1 MFCLIGKT
9 EKIRKNICIK
19 MNIKNKA
26 IQPTLCRFCLDFSKS
41 GVRVF
46 WVKNL
51 LLKFGVLCFT
61 FLWFVESNVVAN
73 DPTSTG
79 NDPSVIKVYPDG
91 TKVLLKA
98 SEVGKTND
106 NGAAYGGPPKI
117 MPYTNGNNEVSP
129 KQLVESKV
137 EEEPIASEGFYFAPA
152 IGGAVVQDVNGYG
165 GDVSASFNPGVR
177 CDLSIGYRFNEWFS
191 LEFAPGFIYNRL
203 ETITIQGSQYNVDG
217 ELIQVPL
224 LMNPILTIP
233 TDSKWEPFLGLGVGG
248 VYTSQS
254 NNAFSYYSS
263 GTTTAWNFCY
273 SGLAGV
279 QYHLEQ
285 DISVGFI
292 YKFTGVNQSG
302 SNYDD
307 VLTQSVQAN
316 ATFRF

>member
-1 MFCLIGKT
+1 M
-9 EKIRKNICIK
+9 N
-19 MNIKNKA
+19 MNIKNKV
-26 IQPTLCRFCLDFSKS
+26 IQLTLNSSYWDFSKR

-46 WVKNL
+46 WEKNL

-61 FLWFVESNVVAN
+61 FLWFVVSNVFAN
-73 DPTSTG
+73 DPTLTG
-79 NDPSVIKVYPDG
+79 NDPLVIKVYPDG
-91 TKVLLKA
+91 TKVLLKS
-98 SEVGKTND
+98 SEVGTTND

-117 MPYTNGNNEVSP
+117 MPYTNGN
-129 KQLVESKV
+129 KV
-137 EEEPIASEGFYFAPA
+137 EVEPIASEGFYFAPA

-165 GDVSASFNPGVR
+165 GDVSFSFNPGVR
-177 CDLSIGYRFNEWFS
+177 CDLSIGYRLNEWFS
-191 LEFAPGFIYNRL
+191 LEFAPGFIYNSL
-203 ETITIQGSQYNVDG
+203 QTITIQGSQYNVDG

-224 LMNPILTIP
+224 LINPILTIP

-273 SGLAGV
+273 SALAGV

-285 DISVGFI
+285 DISFGFI

-302 SNYDD
+302 LNYDD

>member
-1 MFCLIGKT
+1 M
-9 EKIRKNICIK
+9 N
-19 MNIKNKA
+19 MNIKNKV
-26 IQPTLCRFCLDFSKS
+26 IQLTLNSSYWDFSKR

-46 WVKNL
+46 WEKNL

-61 FLWFVESNVVAN
+61 FLWFVVSNVFAN
-73 DPTSTG
+73 DPTLTG
-79 NDPSVIKVYPDG
+79 NDPLVIKVYPDG
-91 TKVLLKA
+91 TKVLLKS
-98 SEVGKTND
+98 SEVGTTND

-117 MPYTNGNNEVSP
+117 MPYTNGN
-129 KQLVESKV
+129 KV
-137 EEEPIASEGFYFAPA
+137 EVEPIASEGFYFAPA

-165 GDVSASFNPGVR
+165 GDVSFSFNPGVR
-177 CDLSIGYRFNEWFS
+177 CDLSIGYRLNEWFS
-191 LEFAPGFIYNRL
+191 LEFAPGFIYNSL

-224 LMNPILTIP
+224 LINPILTIP

-273 SGLAGV
+273 SALAGV

-302 SNYDD
+302 LNYDD

>member
-1 MFCLIGKT
+1 MN
-9 EKIRKNICIK
+9 R
-19 MNIKNKA
+19 NIKNKV
-26 IQPTLCRFCLDFSKS
+26 IQLTLNSSYWDFSKR

-46 WVKNL
+46 WEKNL

-61 FLWFVESNVVAN
+61 FLWFVVSNVFAN
-73 DPTSTG
+73 GPTLTG
-79 NDPSVIKVYPDG
+79 NDPLVIKVYPDG
-91 TKVLLKA
+91 TKVLLKS
-98 SEVGKTND
+98 SEVGTTND

-117 MPYTNGNNEVSP
+117 MPYTNGN
-129 KQLVESKV
+129 KV
-137 EEEPIASEGFYFAPA
+137 EVEPIASEGFYFAPA

-165 GDVSASFNPGVR
+165 GDVSFSFNPGVR
-177 CDLSIGYRFNEWFS
+177 CDLSIGYRLNEWFS
-191 LEFAPGFIYNRL
+191 LEFAPGFIYNNL

-224 LMNPILTIP
+224 LINPILTIP

-273 SGLAGV
+273 SALAGV

-285 DISVGFI
+285 DISFGFI

-302 SNYDD
+302 LNYDD

>member
-1 MFCLIGKT
+1 M
-9 EKIRKNICIK
+9 N
-19 MNIKNKA
+19 MNIKNKV
-26 IQPTLCRFCLDFSKS
+26 IQLTLNSSYWDFSKR

-46 WVKNL
+46 WEKNL

-61 FLWFVESNVVAN
+61 FLWFVVSNVFAN
-73 DPTSTG
+73 DPTLTG
-79 NDPSVIKVYPDG
+79 NDPLVIKVYPDG
-91 TKVLLKA
+91 TKVLLKS
-98 SEVGKTND
+98 SEVGTTND

-117 MPYTNGNNEVSP
+117 MPYTNGN
-129 KQLVESKV
+129 KV
-137 EEEPIASEGFYFAPA
+137 EVEPIASEGLYFAPA

-165 GDVSASFNPGVR
+165 GDVSFSFNPGVR
-177 CDLSIGYRFNEWFS
+177 CDLSIGYRLNEWFS
-191 LEFAPGFIYNRL
+191 LEFAPGFIYNSL

-224 LMNPILTIP
+224 LINPILTIP

-273 SGLAGV
+273 SALAGV

-285 DISVGFI
+285 DISFGFI

-302 SNYDD
+302 LNYDD

>member
-1 MFCLIGKT
+1 MN
-9 EKIRKNICIK
+9 R
-19 MNIKNKA
+19 NIKNKV
-26 IQPTLCRFCLDFSKS
+26 IQLTLNSSYWDFSKR

-46 WVKNL
+46 WEKNL

-61 FLWFVESNVVAN
+61 FLWFVVSNVFAN
-73 DPTSTG
+73 DPTLTG
-79 NDPSVIKVYPDG
+79 NDPLVIKVYPDG
-91 TKVLLKA
+91 TKVLLKS
-98 SEVGKTND
+98 SEVGTTND

-117 MPYTNGNNEVSP
+117 MPYTNGN
-129 KQLVESKV
+129 KV
-137 EEEPIASEGFYFAPA
+137 EVEPIASEGFYFAPA

-165 GDVSASFNPGVR
+165 GDVSFSFNPGVR
-177 CDLSIGYRFNEWFS
+177 CDLSIGYRLNEWFS
-191 LEFAPGFIYNRL
+191 LEFAPGFIYNSL

-224 LMNPILTIP
+224 LINPILTIP

-273 SGLAGV
+273 SALAGV

-302 SNYDD
+302 LNYDD

>member
-1 MFCLIGKT
+1 M
-9 EKIRKNICIK
+9 N
-19 MNIKNKA
+19 MNIKNKV
-26 IQPTLCRFCLDFSKS
+26 IQLTLNSSYWDFSKR

-46 WVKNL
+46 WEKNL

-61 FLWFVESNVVAN
+61 FLWFVVSNVFAN
-73 DPTSTG
+73 DPTLTG
-79 NDPSVIKVYPDG
+79 NDPLVIKVYPDG
-91 TKVLLKA
+91 TKVLLKS
-98 SEVGKTND
+98 SEVGTTND

-117 MPYTNGNNEVSP
+117 MPYTNGN
-129 KQLVESKV
+129 KV
-137 EEEPIASEGFYFAPA
+137 EVEPIASEGFYFAPA

-165 GDVSASFNPGVR
+165 GDVSFSFNPGVR
-177 CDLSIGYRFNEWFS
+177 CDLSIGYRLNEWFS
-191 LEFAPGFIYNRL
+191 LEFAPGFIYNSL

-224 LMNPILTIP
+224 LINPILTIP

-273 SGLAGV
+273 SALAGV

-285 DISVGFI
+285 DISFGFI

-302 SNYDD
+302 LNYDD

>member
-1 MFCLIGKT
+1 
-9 EKIRKNICIK
+9 
-19 MNIKNKA
+19 
-26 IQPTLCRFCLDFSKS
+26 
-41 GVRVF
+41 
-46 WVKNL
+46 
-51 LLKFGVLCFT
+51 
-61 FLWFVESNVVAN
+61 
-73 DPTSTG
+73 
-79 NDPSVIKVYPDG
+79 
-91 TKVLLKA
+91 
-98 SEVGKTND
+98 
-106 NGAAYGGPPKI
+106 
-117 MPYTNGNNEVSP
+117 
-129 KQLVESKV
+129 
-137 EEEPIASEGFYFAPA
+137 
-152 IGGAVVQDVNGYG
+152 VNGYG
-165 GDVSASFNPGVR
+165 GDVSFSFNPGVR
-177 CDLSIGYRFNEWFS
+177 CDLSIGYRLNEWFS
-191 LEFAPGFIYNRL
+191 LEFAPGFIYNNL

-224 LMNPILTIP
+224 LINPILTIP

-273 SGLAGV
+273 SALAGV

-302 SNYDD
+302 LNYED

>member
-1 MFCLIGKT
+1 L
-9 EKIRKNICIK
+9 
-19 MNIKNKA
+19 
-26 IQPTLCRFCLDFSKS
+26 
-41 GVRVF
+41 
-46 WVKNL
+46 
-51 LLKFGVLCFT
+51 
-61 FLWFVESNVVAN
+61 
-73 DPTSTG
+73 
-79 NDPSVIKVYPDG
+79 VIKVYPDG
-91 TKVLLKA
+91 TKVLLKS
-98 SEVGKTND
+98 SEVGTTND

-117 MPYTNGNNEVSP
+117 MPYTNGN
-129 KQLVESKV
+129 KV
-137 EEEPIASEGFYFAPA
+137 EVEPIASEGFYFAPA

-165 GDVSASFNPGVR
+165 GDVSFSFNPGVR
-177 CDLSIGYRFNEWFS
+177 CDLSIGYRLNEWFS
-191 LEFAPGFIYNRL
+191 LEFAPGFIYSSL

-224 LMNPILTIP
+224 LINPILTIP

-273 SGLAGV
+273 SALAGV

-285 DISVGFI
+285 DISFGFI

-302 SNYDD
+302 LNYDD